1 MSQRL
6 DHNRNGKQH
15 DSCRNNQ
22 KDRGLCSTPHA
33 LNVALTVG
41 ESASRLHKFRTHSPD
56 SPVARCC
63 RACASLR
70 AEGARGFPWIV
81 ELIGLAKAADAAHV
95 CPALFDGEESAI

>member
-33 LNVALTVG
+33 LNLALTVG
-41 ESASRLHKFRTHSPD
+41 ESALRLHKFEPTHLTHQWPAAAA
-56 SPVARCC
+56 PAP
-63 RACASLR
+63 ACGPR
-70 AEGARGFPWIV
+70 VREGFP
-81 ELIGLAKAADAAHV
+81 GL
-95 CPALFDGEESAI
+95 